1 MSKHARI
8 FPAAV
13 SGPRCAFR
21 VGIGFLRVRNARRGR
36 MTGRSPEGLPVRKI
50 DWLDS
55 KTKLPVL
62 DLSEEQALRYQRA
75 AWQAVQEYDRLAA

>member
-1 MSKHARI
+1 
-8 FPAAV
+8 
-13 SGPRCAFR
+13 
-21 VGIGFLRVRNARRGR
+21 